1 MRADKRLHVRVPRLK
16 NQSQKRS
23 PKRPAQTRIASL
35 FIIVS
40 GCIVFGFDRS
50 QNETHIATGDG
61 STRGQQ
67 PRCNARIASIWYSIR
82 LFLHAQNTVFLR
94 FKRLF
99 NGSGPFFQPQMK
111 FSGCNFISRASNQR
125 RFRQF
130 LPGSKARRGYCRTQ
144 FIRRY
149 LRWRKSRE
157 VSL

>member
-1 MRADKRLHVRVPRLK
+1 MRADKRLHVSVPRLK
-16 NQSQKRS
+16 NQSQKNRQRDRLKPELPLCS
-23 PKRPAQTRIASL
+23 PSYPVALYS
-35 FIIVS
+35 
-40 GCIVFGFDRS
+40 
-50 QNETHIATGDG
+50 
-61 STRGQQ
+61 
-67 PRCNARIASIWYSIR
+67 ASIALKTKPISQPAMAPPAANSLAATPGSLLWCSIR
-82 LFLHAQNTVFLR
+82 PVLHVRNTLFVG